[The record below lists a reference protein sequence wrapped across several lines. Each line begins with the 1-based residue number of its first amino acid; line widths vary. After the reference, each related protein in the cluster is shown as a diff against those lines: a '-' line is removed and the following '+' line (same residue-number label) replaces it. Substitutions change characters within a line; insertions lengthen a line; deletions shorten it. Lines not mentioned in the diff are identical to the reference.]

1 MTRNEESK
9 VAMKIF
15 DEQLFHHQ
23 FIYPPSLSFQ
33 FYLNLAVR
41 NAKGILFLSIQG
53 ELFNS
58 AVGKRDIMHRRT
70 IKKFLY
76 TVIISNEI
84 VFH

>member
-1 MTRNEESK
+1 
-9 VAMKIF
+9 MKIF

-33 FYLNLAVR
+33 FYLNLVVR

-58 AVGKRDIMHRRT
+58 VVGKRDIMHRRT

>member
-1 MTRNEESK
+1 
-9 VAMKIF
+9 MKIF
-15 DEQLFHHQ
+15 DEKLFHYQ

-33 FYLNLAVR
+33 FYLNSRQKCKR
-41 NAKGILFLSIQG
+41 NPFLSIQG

-58 AVGKRDIMHRRT
+58 AIGKRDIMHRRT